1 MDTTIKKN
9 PKEKWKDYIVI
20 IINIIIISNNSFV
33 HEQGAQL
40 AVCVDRQW
48 MPRQQMLTLNRNEKQ
63 QKAELLSFFFLQTLK
78 TTFPTALERRDTLVE
93 TKIHVETRLI
103 IK

>member
-20 IINIIIISNNSFV
+20 IISNNSFV

-40 AVCVDRQW
+40 AVCVDSQW

-78 TTFPTALERRDTLVE
+78 TTFPTALERRDALSRQTFML
-93 TKIHVETRLI
+93 RLD
-103 IK
+103 